1 MKTTTLALIAA
12 TCFLIS
18 GISCFISVAVEGN
31 WLSFFF
37 GLANFVFYTMVMKA
51 VIDDKD

>member
-12 TCFLIS
+12 TCFLVS
-18 GISCFISVAVEGN
+18 GISCFINVIVNGDWGS
-31 WLSFFF
+31 LLF
-37 GLANFVFYTMVMKA
+37 GLVNFVLYTMVMKA